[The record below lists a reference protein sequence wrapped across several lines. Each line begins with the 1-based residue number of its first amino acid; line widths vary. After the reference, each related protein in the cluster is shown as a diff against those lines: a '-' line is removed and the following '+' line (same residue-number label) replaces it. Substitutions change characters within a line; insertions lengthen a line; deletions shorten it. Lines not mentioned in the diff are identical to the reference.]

1 MPRLD
6 QILELL
12 QATPQDTFL
21 RYALAMEYRSLG
33 QTGTAAEQFNQL
45 LAAQPPHVPS
55 FFMYGQMLA
64 EQGETEAARGI
75 LRNGIEQARAQGDAH
90 AAGEMSE
97 LLADLGSLGE

>member
-6 QILELL
+6 QILQLL
-12 QATPQDTFL
+12 QATPEDTFL

-33 QTGTAAEQFNQL
+33 ETSAAAAEFEQL
-45 LAAQPPHVPS
+45 IASQPPHVPS

-64 EQGETEAARGI
+64 EQGETEAARGV
-75 LRNGIEQARAQGDAH
+75 LRGGIEQARTQGDAH

-97 LLADLGSLGE
+97 FLAELGQLGE

>member
-6 QILELL
+6 QILHML
-12 QATPQDTFL
+12 QAAPEDTFL

-33 QTGTAAEQFNQL
+33 DTNRAAEHFAQL
-45 LAAQPPHVPS
+45 IAVRPPHVPS

-64 EQGETEAARGI
+64 EQGETETARGI
-75 LRNGIEQARAQGDAH
+75 LREGIEQARAQGDAH

-97 LLADLGSLGE
+97 LLADLGRLGE

>member
-1 MPRLD
+1 MPRLE
-6 QILELL
+6 QILQLL

-33 QTGTAAEQFNQL
+33 ESRLAAEQFNQL
-45 LAAQPPHVPS
+45 LADQPPHVPS

-64 EQGETEAARGI
+64 EQGETEAARGV
-75 LRNGIEQARAQGDAH
+75 LRDGIEQARNQGDAH

-97 LLADLGSLGE
+97 FLADLGQFGE